1 MKRLVSTF
9 ILFALVGY
17 AVTVLAQAPAAKPEA
32 KTAAPLLSQVQ
43 QLQLQNVMLRLELVQ
58 REAQTLVQSMQVP
71 GYDLDL
77 QGMRYVPKPEPKP
90 EPVKK

>member
-1 MKRLVSTF
+1 MKRLVSIF
-9 ILFALVGY
+9 VLFALVGY
-17 AVTVLAQAPAAKPEA
+17 AVTVLAQAPAAKPA
-32 KTAAPLLSQVQ
+32 TAAPVLSE
-43 QLQLQNVMLRLELVQ
+43 LQRLQIQNVMLRLELVQ